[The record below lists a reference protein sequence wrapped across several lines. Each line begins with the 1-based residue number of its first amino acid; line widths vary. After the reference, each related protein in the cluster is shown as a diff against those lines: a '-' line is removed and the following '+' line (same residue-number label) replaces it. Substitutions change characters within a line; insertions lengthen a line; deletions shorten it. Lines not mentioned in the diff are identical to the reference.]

1 MNLVKHKD
9 IFLKPEMWE
18 GATCPYT
25 QEEMDWY
32 NENLKGKYA
41 YALNWRWVVPFDQM
55 TLAEFVAASKANNP
69 YDADPQFDY
78 CEIEKYAD
86 YQDTEATDRANS
98 INKYLA
104 LNKFSS
110 DTDITLEEVKN
121 FRTWLA
127 TTVKEIKDEGDM
139 VNGEKLMLEY
149 YANGMYDQTVN
160 ALSIFSAM
168 SPQYSIVSTQSCGCA
183 NNGMGN
189 LLGTTGTVCDPLAMY
204 RKGIYDLMV
213 SLWSTHNYWIDL
225 ESDDFLIEFKRYI
238 DAVISYNLPLFVTD
252 WTTVFADCTCANSS
266 DALQNAGIL
275 AMRNL
280 SQALQY
286 MIDDD
291 VTGHKNFI
299 DNALRVFASQYYE
312 RMQWI

>member
-1 MNLVKHKD
+1 MNIVKHKD
-9 IFLKPEMWE
+9 IYLKPEMWT
-18 GATCPYT
+18 GGVCPYT
-25 QEEMDWY
+25 QEDMDWY

-41 YALNWRWVVPFDQM
+41 YALNWKWVVPFGQM
-55 TLAEFVAASKANNP
+55 TLSEFVSYSALDTPGNKEYCDISK
-69 YDADPQFDY
+69 YESFIDQ
-78 CEIEKYAD
+78 
-86 YQDTEATDRANS
+86 EATDRTNS
-98 INKYLA
+98 ISKYVA

-110 DTDITLEEVKN
+110 DTDITLDEIKN

-127 TTVKEIKDEGDM
+127 STIKAIKDEADM
-139 VNGEKLMLEY
+139 VNGEKIMLEY
-149 YANGMYDQTVN
+149 YAGGMYDQTVN
-160 ALSIFSAM
+160 SLSIFSSV
-168 SPQYSIVSTQSCGCA
+168 SPQMSVVTAQSCGCA
-183 NNGMGN
+183 SGSANQ
-189 LLGTTGTVCDPLAMY
+189 LLGTTGAVCDPLSIY

-213 SLWSTHNYWIDL
+213 SLWSKHDYWIDL
-225 ESDDFLIEFKRYI
+225 ESEDFLIEFKRYI
-238 DAVISYNLPLFVTD
+238 DGVVSYNLPLFITD

-286 MIDDD
+286 MIDGEI
-291 VTGHKNFI
+291 TSHKNFI